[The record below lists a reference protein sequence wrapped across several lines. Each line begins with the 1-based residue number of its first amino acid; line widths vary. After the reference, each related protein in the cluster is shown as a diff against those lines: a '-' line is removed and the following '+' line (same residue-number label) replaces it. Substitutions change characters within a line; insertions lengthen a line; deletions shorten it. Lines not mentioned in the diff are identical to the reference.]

1 MHAIG
6 RSLRITSKKINLIAD
21 LVHNKDILTA
31 INLLKFTS
39 QKGAKFSGK

>member
-21 LVHNKDILTA
+21 LVRNKDILTA
-31 INLLKFTS
+31 INLLKFIPKRVQNS
-39 QKGAKFSGK
+39 RK